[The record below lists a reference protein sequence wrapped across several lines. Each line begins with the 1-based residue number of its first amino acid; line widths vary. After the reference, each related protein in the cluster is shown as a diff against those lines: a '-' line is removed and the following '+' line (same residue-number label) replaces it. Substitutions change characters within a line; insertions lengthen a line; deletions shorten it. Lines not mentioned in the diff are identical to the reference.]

1 MKSSYLYRDIADDA
15 TRTFNL
21 VTHVR
26 YLILDNEGKH
36 YTDPTVDV
44 AGYLIDAEIDD
55 TEENIALVRTLG
67 D

>member
-1 MKSSYLYRDIADDA
+1 
-15 TRTFNL
+15 
-21 VTHVR
+21 
-26 YLILDNEGKH
+26 
-36 YTDPTVDV
+36 V